1 MTILCCL
8 QVYVLLIK
16 NLTVKDA
23 GLYICELNSVNVTRS
38 FHELKVLTDRLLA
51 PVVASDDNEAPGESS
66 DSGEAASTATKDSID
81 VWNYSTERPINHDY
95 SDCCSAK
102 NVSKSCL
109 GFCNIKNILEGT
121 TGDLMDLQALY
132 NVGVCRDQSHRVR
145 DGLPSDRELYG

>member
-1 MTILCCL
+1 M
-8 QVYVLLIK
+8 
-16 NLTVKDA
+16 
-23 GLYICELNSVNVTRS
+23 NVTRS

-51 PVVASDDNEAPGESS
+51 PVVASDFNEAPGESS
-66 DSGEAASTATKDSID
+66 DSGEAATTATKDSID

-132 NVGVCRDQSHRVR
+132 SVGVCRDQSHRV
-145 DGLPSDRELYG
+145 